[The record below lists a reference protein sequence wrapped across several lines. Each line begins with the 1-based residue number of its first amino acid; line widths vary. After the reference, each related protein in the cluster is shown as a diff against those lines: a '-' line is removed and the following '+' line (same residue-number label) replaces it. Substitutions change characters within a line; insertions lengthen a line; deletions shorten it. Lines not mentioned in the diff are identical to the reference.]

1 MKAQRNSSSSNL
13 LGLLLLIV
21 VMLVFSIFI
30 GMGVGA
36 GQLIIVAPF
45 VMLLPAI
52 YLLMRPDLC
61 LIFFAGLTLLV
72 SGSLKYF
79 FGLGQFQWALSALGI
94 ALLGYA
100 LVSGVFK
107 TSDEKIPFNG
117 FVPLWLIWWAGLFF
131 ASAANQLGPLDYLVG
146 IRVYLPVFGVFAYIA
161 YCRPDEK
168 LLKKIILF
176 MFVIS
181 SIQWAFCLYQKLQVL
196 PIRIARH
203 YPGSPW
209 DSIVGSFGGEKFGGG
224 ESGSLGIYLSVILVM
239 AVALKKYA
247 QIGIIPFFVILLT
260 SFSAMAL
267 TESKV
272 IALIVPLG
280 CFLVYRDFVIKEPI
294 KFLVGTLFTT
304 LLMFCLLVAYYF
316 MYWKTDNNMGLF
328 DALYYRIFYSFDP
341 TFQASTTNLGRIG
354 SIIFWWDKHS
364 IIDNS
369 LTFLF
374 GHGLASSVSASSM
387 IGEGIAVRQYRV
399 LLDTTGATKLLWETG
414 VVGLTLFMTTF
425 SLGFFRVRNLKNNQ
439 SIPLWHRAALHG
451 TEAAMV
457 LMPLSIFYEVTI
469 VSSLP
474 MQFLAMFLLGYVA
487 YWWRESSGG
496 RRV

>member
-1 MKAQRNSSSSNL
+1 MNIQRSTSHRNFF
-13 LGLLLLIV
+13 GLLLIIV

-30 GMGVGA
+30 GLGVGT

-45 VMLLPAI
+45 AMLIPAI

-94 ALLGYA
+94 ALLGYS
-100 LVSGVFK
+100 LIRSLFN
-107 TSDEKIPFNG
+107 TSTKHIPTDG
-117 FVPLWLIWWAGLFF
+117 FIPLWFLWWAGLFF
-131 ASAANQLGPLDYLVG
+131 ASAANELAPLDYLVG

-161 YCRPDEK
+161 YCRPKEQ
-168 LLKKIILF
+168 LLKQIILF
-176 MFVIS
+176 MLVIA
-181 SIQWAFCLYQKLQVL
+181 SIQWGFCLYQKLVVL
-196 PIRIARH
+196 PVRIARH

-209 DSIVGSFGGEKFGGG
+209 DSIVGSFGGDKFGGG
-224 ESGSLGIYLSVILVM
+224 ESGSLGIYLSIILVI

-247 QIGIIPFFVILLT
+247 QINSIPFFIVMMT
-260 SFSAMAL
+260 SLSAMAL

-272 IALIVPLG
+272 IALMVPLG
-280 CFLVYRDFVIKEPI
+280 CFIVYRDFVFKEPI
-294 KFLVGTLFTT
+294 KFFSGMIFTAC
-304 LLMFCLLVAYYF
+304 LMFGLLIVYHY
-316 MYWKTDNNMGLF
+316 MYWQTDNNMGLF
-328 DALYYRIFYSFDP
+328 DSLYYRLFYSFDP
-341 TFQASTTNLGRIG
+341 SFQASTTNLGRIG
-354 SIIFWWDKHS
+354 SIIFWWEKHS

-374 GHGLASSVSASSM
+374 GHGFASSVSASSI
-387 IGEGIAVRQYRV
+387 IGEGVAVKQYRIM
-399 LLDTTGATKLLWETG
+399 LDTTGATKLLWETG
-414 VVGLTLFMTTF
+414 LVGLSLFISVF
-425 SLGFFRVRNLKNNQ
+425 VLGFFRVRNLKNNQ
-439 SIPLWHRAALHG
+439 SISIWHRAGLQG
-451 TEAAMV
+451 VEAAMV

-487 YWWRESSGG
+487 YWWRETSGG

>member
-45 VMLLPAI
+45 VMLFPAI
-52 YLLMRPDLC
+52 YLLMRPELC

-107 TSDEKIPFNG
+107 TSAEKIPFNG

-294 KFLVGTLFTT
+294 KFLVGTLFTI
-304 LLMFCLLVAYYF
+304 LLMFCLLVAYYY

-425 SLGFFRVRNLKNNQ
+425 SLGFFRARNLKNNQ

-496 RRV
+496 RRA